1 MLRKHGVGMEITD
14 LVAISSRL
22 ADAGNRDSHGSY
34 SDEDA
39 QQYFLRPTGPFRHRR
54 FGVDERGEVAPQQ
67 GSVLG
72 IDSQRSG
79 SLIFQDVLAF
89 AAVVAGAPT

>member
-1 MLRKHGVGMEITD
+1 
-14 LVAISSRL
+14 
-22 ADAGNRDSHGSY
+22 
-34 SDEDA
+34 
-39 QQYFLRPTGPFRHRR
+39 
-54 FGVDERGEVAPQQ
+54 VAPQQ